1 MKLKGRI
8 ITFDPAKR
16 TGTIEDSEGG
26 QHIIQN
32 GSFRRTVKIKEGDTV
47 HFQSFNLSAGAVAQD
62 IEPELA
68 SVFANFQTDLP
79 R

>member
-1 MKLKGRI
+1 MKLTGK
-8 ITFDPAKR
+8 ITEFDAAKR
-16 TGTIEDSEGG
+16 TGTVEDSDGKN
-26 QHIIQN
+26 HIIQP
-32 GSFRRTVKIKEGDTV
+32 GSFRRTTILRQGDRV
-47 HFQSFNLSAGAVAQD
+47 QFQSFNLSAGPVAQD